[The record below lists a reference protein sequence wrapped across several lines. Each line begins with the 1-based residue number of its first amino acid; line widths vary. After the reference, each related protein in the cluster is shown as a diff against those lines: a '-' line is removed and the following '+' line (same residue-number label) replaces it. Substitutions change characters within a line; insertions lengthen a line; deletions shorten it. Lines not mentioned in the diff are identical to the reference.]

1 MTSEVHLVKPGQ
13 GQIADLGVVKMRIL
27 ASGDATGREF
37 TLAEFAG
44 GAGPWTVLHVHN
56 LTNESFY
63 VAEGSFTFAVADEV
77 VSAERGD
84 YLMIPRGT
92 PHMMTGGH
100 DGGTLLTLMVP
111 GGNEDMFFEL
121 SRLGPESITDPAV
134 RAAVAQKYDSMPV
147 QS

>member
-13 GQIADLGVVKMRIL
+13 GQIADLGVIKMRVL
-27 ASGDATGREF
+27 AAGEATGREF
-37 TLAEFAG
+37 TLAEFVG
-44 GAGPWTVLHVHN
+44 GPGPWTVLHVHN
-56 LTNESFY
+56 RTTESFY
-63 VAEGSFTFAVADEV
+63 VVDGSFIFTVGDKA

-84 YLMIPRGT
+84 YVMIPRGT
-92 PHMMTGGH
+92 PHMMTGGP

-121 SRLGPESITDPAV
+121 ASLGPESITDPEV
-134 RAAVAQKYDSMPV
+134 RAAVAQKYDSVPV